1 MEPDQAVE
9 LGQMLRERREALGL
23 STRQLSA
30 RTGVNDVTISRIER
44 GEFAAPRP
52 DKLTRL
58 AEALGLS
65 AADVFAMADYVTPTE
80 LPSFTPYLRTK
91 YRDLPAEAIAE
102 IEQYAQR
109 LANEHGVALAGPAPG
124 EDEQPE
130 PSPPSKKKK
139 GGNHDNN
146 RTNTK
151 R

>member
-9 LGQMLRERREALGL
+9 LGQMLRKRREALGL

-91 YRDLPAEAIAE
+91 YRELPAEAIAE
-102 IEQYAQR
+102 IERYAQR
-109 LANEHGVALAGPAPG
+109 LADEHGVALAGPVLG
-124 EDEQPE
+124 EDEHPE
-130 PSPPSKKKK
+130 PSPRPRKKK
-139 GGNHDNN
+139 GG
-146 RTNTK
+146 
-151 R
+151 